1 MKICAESLKDLVVS
15 VLDEHSANNVMSL
28 NVGDKCQIAKY
39 MVVASGNSIS
49 HVKALT
55 EYIKKKVAQ
64 YKKVRIEGLEYCN
77 WVVLSTESIIVHIF
91 REEVRKYYDLEG
103 LWTGDSSKDVQSEEY
118 TIL

>member
-1 MKICAESLKDLVVS
+1 MVVS
-15 VLDEHSANNVMSL
+15 VLDEHSAQNVVSL
-28 NVGDKCQIAKY
+28 DVGDKCQIAKY
-39 MVVASGNSIS
+39 MVIASGNSIS

-55 EYIKKKVAQ
+55 EYIKKKVAR

-103 LWTGDSSKDVQSEEY
+103 LWTNGGSQDVQSEEC
-118 TIL
+118 TVL